1 MSAIPVTKASSI
13 QERLHHARFMKEIN
27 PFYLKALNKDL
38 DDLENV
44 EPDIS
49 FALRGLLLAYQGDLE
64 SLKYWNKA
72 IALNPSAGHY
82 YNFGVCCNVLGDHI
96 QALSRFRSALELSKT
111 DTRILHLLRSTFSN
125 FYAYDESKIVVE
137 TLNKLEKKS
146 YPFYEDKIFAKFF
159 GSNSQLM
166 LEFGLGTLSVISKHI
181 SFKWF
186 LHKEDGLIEDRHY
199 SINIVKCLNNDD
211 VERVAECNAELSEFI
226 VDFEE
231 KHELNLENLYIT
243 CEAAE

>member
-13 QERLHHARFMKEIN
+13 QERLHNARFMKEIN
-27 PFYLKALNKDL
+27 PFYLRALNKDL

-72 IALNPSAGHY
+72 IALNPSAEHY
-82 YNFGVCCNVLGDHI
+82 YNFGVCCNFLGDHI
-96 QALSRFRSALELSKT
+96 QALSHFRSALDLSKT
-111 DTRILHLLRSTFSN
+111 NTGVLHLLRSAFSS

-137 TLNKLEKKS
+137 RLNKLEKKS
-146 YPFYEDKIFAKFF
+146 YPFYEDKILAKFF
-159 GSNSQLM
+159 SSNSRLM
-166 LEFGLGTLSVISKHI
+166 LEFGLGISSVISKHI
-181 SFKWF
+181 PFKWI
-186 LHKEDGLIEDRHY
+186 LHKEDCLIEDRDY

-211 VERVAECNAELSEFI
+211 VERVVECNAELSEFI

-231 KHELNLENLYIT
+231 KYELNLENLYIT
-243 CEAAE
+243 CEATE